1 MRKHLSVILS
11 AIASVILIFVL
22 LFTAVEIGINDNTF
36 INNEYTKL
44 GLAKEMGMNNADL
57 VNSCIRLIDYMQGEV
72 PNIDILVTINGEEKL
87 MFEQEQEI
95 VHMQDVQKL
104 YLTCKQWR
112 DTGILFM
119 LVLYILSALITFR
132 SAVHSIAKGFLWGA
146 FLAGLVIGFVGTWA
160 ALDFSSFWT
169 AFHET
174 LFWNDLWMFD
184 PTESRMI
191 NILPETF
198 FKDLVIRIVM
208 YGGAALVVLL
218 VLAIITLILH
228 QRKLEKAY
236 EAALEAAEAAE
247 ARRKAQQNVKKA
259 PKILS
264 PEEKRA
270 RMERKK
276 RLAKKRA
283 AEAKRAEAEG
293 TGKKKQPADAAQ
305 KKKKRSAE
313 SSEAPAERKKKRRS
327 AEGSREE
334 AAAAEAVERRRRR
347 KQKRLAEAEERAA
360 TRVEHDAVDPSISY
374 DPDAQYPNEYPEY
387 ETTTGEGTEQ
397 A

>member
-22 LFTAVEIGINDNTF
+22 LFTAVEIAINDNTF

-44 GLAKEMGMNNADL
+44 GLAREMGMNNADL

-72 PNIDILVTINGEEKL
+72 ESIDILVTINGEEKL

-95 VHMQDVQKL
+95 VHMQDVQRL
-104 YLTCKQWR
+104 YLTCKGWR
-112 DTGILFM
+112 DTGIVAM
-119 LVLYILSALITFR
+119 LVLYILSALLSFR

-174 LFWNDLWMFD
+174 LFWNDLWLFD

-198 FKDLVIRIVM
+198 FKDLVIRIVI

-218 VLAIITLILH
+218 VLAIFTLIFH
-228 QRKLEKAY
+228 QRRLEKAY

-247 ARRKAQQNVKKA
+247 ARRKAQQGVKKA

-264 PEEKRA
+264 PEERQA
-270 RMERKK
+270 RLERKR

-283 AEAKRAEAEG
+283 AEQAAAEGTPRRKKQRGAEETVRPQKNRRAAEDGSTQTPKKKRKKREDLTPEQIAMLKKRKKQRMAEAE
-293 TGKKKQPADAAQ
+293 AEQ
-305 KKKKRSAE
+305 KTH
-313 SSEAPAERKKKRRS
+313 
-327 AEGSREE
+327 
-334 AAAAEAVERRRRR
+334 VH
-347 KQKRLAEAEERAA
+347 
-360 TRVEHDAVDPSISY
+360 HDGIDPNTQY
-374 DPDAQYPNEYPEY
+374 DPDAEYPNEYPEY
-387 ETTTGEGTEQ
+387 EKKPDGETEN